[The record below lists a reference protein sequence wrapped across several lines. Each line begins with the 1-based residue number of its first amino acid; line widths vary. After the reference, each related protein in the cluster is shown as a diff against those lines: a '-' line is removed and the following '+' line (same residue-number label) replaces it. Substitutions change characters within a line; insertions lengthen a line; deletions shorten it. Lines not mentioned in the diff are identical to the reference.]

1 MHMPLKL
8 PFSKNLEHIILFDG
22 FCNLCNRVVT
32 FILKNDPNGKFKFA
46 TLQSSFGKKI
56 LEENDLPTDDFDTLV
71 YIDKGKSYLRS
82 TAAIKILTDLGWPWN
97 IFYPLI
103 LISPTFRD
111 LIYSWIAKSRYM
123 RFGKRTSCMIP
134 EKKYKDRFLE

>member
-1 MHMPLKL
+1 MPLKL
-8 PFSKNLEHIILFDG
+8 PLSKDLEPIVLFDG
-22 FCNLCNRVVT
+22 FCNLCNRTVK
-32 FILKNDPNGKFKFA
+32 FILKNDLDEKFKFA
-46 TLQSSFGKKI
+46 SLQSSFGQNL
-56 LEENDLPTDDFDTLV
+56 LEESNLPSDDFDTVV

-103 LISPTFRD
+103 LIPPTFRD
-111 LIYSWIAKSRYM
+111 LIYSWIAKSRYK